1 MSSISEVKLKHYTH
15 VDNSFAAYL
24 RVQTNVAQYEFERRG
39 WRFPTDREPS
49 NNCTILSLLS
59 VYALVFSGK
68 ERATPVSSDP

>member
-24 RVQTNVAQYEFERRG
+24 RAQTNVAQYEFERRG

-49 NNCTILSLLS
+49 NNCTILS